1 MSSFNPLILLT
12 GATATGK
19 TQVSLK
25 LAKELSMSGFKS
37 EVINGDSLLFYR
49 ELNIGTAKPD
59 ANELTQVQHHLIDT
73 RSVTEPMNASDY
85 VKEAEALIARLHTE
99 KIVPIITG
107 GSAFY
112 VRALIKG
119 LYEGE
124 SSSQESINKVQKLEE
139 QNGWSVVR
147 LCLQEHDPE
156 SFESLHE
163 NDHYRNKRALEYFFT
178 TGKKFSSEKLAK
190 EEKGPYDFSKPQ
202 NPDWKIHHAYLQIPK
217 EDHWKIMDKRVE
229 QMLKQGLLEE
239 TQDLL
244 EKGFDPQLKPL
255 QSIGYKE
262 TIDYLKFLETKILE
276 QDKPTDILSLRER
289 IFINTRRLAKSQ
301 KTFFKKINPKIT
313 YNSLKEQDQIIKETL
328 DFLEE
333 FPHWKSQN

>member
-1 MSSFNPLILLT
+1 MSSSSPLILLT

-19 TQVSLK
+19 TQISLEI
-25 LAKELSMSGFKS
+25 AKELSKSNIKS
-37 EVINGDSLLFYR
+37 EIINGDSLLFYR
-49 ELNIGTAKPD
+49 ELNIGTAKPEKG
-59 ANELTQVQHHLIDT
+59 ELALVPHHLIDT

-85 VKEAEALIARLHTE
+85 AKEAEVLIDHLHSQ

-124 SSSQESINKVQKLEE
+124 SSSEESIKKVQQLEA
-139 QNGWSVVR
+139 QGGWSSVR
-147 LCLQEHDPE
+147 SSLKEYDPE

-178 TGKKFSSEKLAK
+178 TGKKFSSEKIAK
-190 EEKGPYDFSKPQ
+190 EEEGPYDFSKPQ
-202 NPDWKIHHAYLQIPK
+202 KSHWRIHHAYLQIPK
-217 EDHWKIMDKRVE
+217 EDHWEIMDKRVE
-229 QMLKQGLLEE
+229 QMLKRGLVEE
-239 TQDLL
+239 TQHLL
-244 EKGFDPQLKPL
+244 EKGYDPHLKPL

-262 TIDYLKFLETKILE
+262 TIDYLKFLETQIVEK
-276 QDKPTDILSLRER
+276 DKPTDIISLRER

-313 YNSLKEQDQIIKETL
+313 YNSLREQNQIIKETL
-328 DFLEE
+328 DFL
-333 FPHWKSQN
+333 